1 MLLDFANSNGRSHGG
16 RISTFSFTL
25 QDENNTLLHARNEVD

>member
-1 MLLDFANSNGRSHGG
+1 MLLDFANSNGSHGG